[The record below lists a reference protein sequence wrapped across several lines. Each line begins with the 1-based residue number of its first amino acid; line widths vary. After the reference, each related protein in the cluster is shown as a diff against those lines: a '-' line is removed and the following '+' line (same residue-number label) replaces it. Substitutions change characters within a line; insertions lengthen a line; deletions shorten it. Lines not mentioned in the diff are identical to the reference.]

1 VDPKRNQRAG
11 GVSNPQGSPF
21 QATRPGA
28 AARPGLSGSP
38 ASQAPGRR
46 QASGLSDALD
56 QLNRDVQQLRVDF
69 ERFFNGA
76 LPFPPEELRGRVQAQ
91 IRGLRSM
98 SNSATAVEYFRLG
111 DLEARFNSYNE
122 LFNRRLRDTE
132 EGRHP
137 AGRPAAPPPALRRYD
152 PAQGVVFGDRVDP
165 EAAEALYQGLVSAP
179 GDSPRFDLDS
189 FQTYLAR
196 QVTAIREK
204 TGCTQVQFRLATEDG
219 KVKLKARPVAAPEGS
234 QKEKLR
240 A

>member
-1 VDPKRNQRAG
+1 VDVKRNPRAG
-11 GVSNPQGSPF
+11 GAFNSQGSSF
-21 QATRPGA
+21 QPSRPGGA
-28 AARPGLSGSP
+28 GRPGVP
-38 ASQAPGRR
+38 AANGAQAPGRR
-46 QASGLSDALD
+46 QAPGFGEALD
-56 QLNRDVQQLRVDF
+56 QLSRDVQQLRVDF

-76 LPFPPEELRGRVQAQ
+76 LPFPPDELRGRVQAQ
-91 IRGLRSM
+91 IRNLRTLSTG
-98 SNSATAVEYFRLG
+98 ATAVDSFRLG

-122 LFNRRLRDTE
+122 LFNRRLRDIE
-132 EGRHP
+132 EGRQLSV
-137 AGRPAAPPPALRRYD
+137 RPAPPPPPRRYD

-165 EAAEALYQGLVSAP
+165 AAAEALYQGLVSAP
-179 GDSPRFDLDS
+179 GDNPRFDLDS

-234 QKEKLR
+234 QKENIR